1 MESFGTDTVIVL
13 ILGMVLF
20 SALEFVGCT
29 KYMARFFMSRKVL
42 EGRPYV
48 IGGFTNPMASM
59 LILWP
64 IAIEVCQNFGYK
76 KGDKIFY
83 TMICGVYL
91 ASTLGQPMFP
101 FKGASLVIVSAFEK
115 VSGLSVNYG
124 SYIAYNVIM
133 SLMLLATFLLIVK
146 VFIRPDVN
154 AVLKRLR

>member
-76 KGDKIFY
+76 KGDKIFLHHDLR
-83 TMICGVYL
+83 C
-91 ASTLGQPMFP
+91 
-101 FKGASLVIVSAFEK
+101 
-115 VSGLSVNYG
+115 VSGFYLG
-124 SYIAYNVIM
+124 AANVPI
-133 SLMLLATFLLIVK
+133 
-146 VFIRPDVN
+146 
-154 AVLKRLR
+154 